1 MRWMMVMVLTVTVGL
16 IAASGCDSGDGDG
29 DTDGDADV
37 DGDGDSDGDGDGD
50 ADGDGDDGSDDCEGG
65 GDGGPACGP
74 DGIAREDVVVASQD
88 GVRALAGCTAVEG
101 ALLVCGPD
109 VVDLRPLSSLVRVGG
124 QLHVD
129 DADSLTSLEGLES
142 IEEIGGGLELDDN
155 AVLETLDG
163 LPAAARVA
171 LGISIRENPSLTNL
185 RGLGGLSLAEGYGGE
200 GTYSVSVI
208 GNPRLSTLEGLEIVR
223 TAETPVGL
231 VIGEIDDL
239 VDLNALAGVEQLQS
253 VRLRNL
259 PALESLESFSSLES
273 VGDLEIDRVPIGTL
287 AGLEALREAGW
298 IYIHSAPSL
307 VDLSALSSLE
317 RVGELHVESNSS
329 LYALDLPPLA
339 TLDVLRVWKNPVL
352 VTLGPGP
359 LGSAEIERLYLRD
372 DPLLADLG
380 ALAEVTSV
388 ADQMIL
394 AELDA
399 IDSLAPLD
407 AIATVRGSLSIY
419 RNERLPQ
426 ADAEAWAASRGAG
439 EVKVDGNLGAEPHVG
454 ECPWTHD
461 EECDEDVEWGTGLCP
476 DGTDDEG
483 CRWDMGD

>member
-1 MRWMMVMVLTVTVGL
+1 V
-16 IAASGCDSGDGDG
+16 
-29 DTDGDADV
+29 
-37 DGDGDSDGDGDGD
+37 
-50 ADGDGDDGSDDCEGG
+50 
-65 GDGGPACGP
+65 
-74 DGIAREDVVVASQD
+74 
-88 GVRALAGCTAVEG
+88 
-101 ALLVCGPD
+101 
-109 VVDLRPLSSLVRVGG
+109 SSLVRVGG
-124 QLHVD
+124 HLHVD

-142 IEEIGGGLELDDN
+142 IEEIGIGLEIDDN
-155 AVLETLDG
+155 AALETLDG

-171 LGISIRENPSLTNL
+171 LGISIRENPSLTDL
-185 RGLGGLSLAEGYGGE
+185 RGLGGLSLAEGYE
-200 GTYSVSVI
+200 ETYSVSVI

-223 TAETPVGL
+223 TAATPVGL

-273 VGDLEIDRVPIGTL
+273 VST
-287 AGLEALREAGW
+287 
-298 IYIHSAPSL
+298 
-307 VDLSALSSLE
+307 
-317 RVGELHVESNSS
+317 
-329 LYALDLPPLA
+329 LDLPPLA
-339 TLDVLRVWKNPVL
+339 TLDVLVVWKNPVL

-372 DPLLADLG
+372 DPLLANLG
-380 ALAEVTSV
+380 ALTQVTSV
-388 ADQMIL
+388 ADQMTL

-407 AIATVRGSLSIY
+407 AITTVRGSLSIY

-426 ADAEAWAASRGAG
+426 TDAEAWAASRDAG

-483 CRWDMGD
+483 CRWDLGD